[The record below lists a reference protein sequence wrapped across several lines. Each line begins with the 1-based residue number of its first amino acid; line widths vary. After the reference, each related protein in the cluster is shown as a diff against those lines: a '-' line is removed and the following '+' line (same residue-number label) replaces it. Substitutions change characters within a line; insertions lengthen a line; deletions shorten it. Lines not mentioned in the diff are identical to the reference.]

1 MMNLL
6 FMIGIIYFLNVYK
19 DIIYLNL
26 KKNLLLYFYSIL
38 HKHEKIKF
46 KC

>member
-26 KKNLLLYFYSIL
+26 KKKIIIIFLFYIT
-38 HKHEKIKF
+38 
-46 KC
+46 